1 MQKQK
6 NKKKVLENAFILK
19 LPLIRE
25 DDLKRKKNTL

>member
-1 MQKQK
+1 MQKK
-6 NKKKVLENAFILK
+6 TKKKVLEDAFILK